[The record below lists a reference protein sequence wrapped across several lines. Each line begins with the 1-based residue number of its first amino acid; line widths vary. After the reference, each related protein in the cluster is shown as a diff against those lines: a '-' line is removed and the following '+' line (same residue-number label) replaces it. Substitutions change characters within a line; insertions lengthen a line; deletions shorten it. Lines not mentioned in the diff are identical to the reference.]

1 MKKILNVLLLLIL
14 ISANTTTKAQD
25 HLIRIY
31 EDNDLLNVL
40 SEASDDAYTNG
51 LRLDYYYT
59 KDHKSKFFLDRWM
72 PKAGKDAVNT
82 FGWSAMQLMFTPEYI
97 TKTNPDRDDYPY
109 AGALFATH
117 SLHSSNPVKKY
128 NLQSELLVGVMGP
141 ASMADKMQT
150 FVHRVIG
157 NDRPMGWQY
166 QLPNAALVNLNFAIE
181 KMLFHQQHWLEVIG
195 GGTGTL
201 GTMTDGLSAYSII
214 RFGKMNPYFDG
225 AIGQF
230 SGKKQFQ
237 LYFFARPELRWLGYN
252 ALVDGAAFRGKSDY
266 YKASDATEISPNTN
280 RGVEGNFGLGAV
292 LTWKNVGVS
301 FSQNI
306 YAPMLQDNNLKN
318 FHHHTVGNISVYIS
332 W

>member
-1 MKKILNVLLLLIL
+1 MKKILNVLLFI
-14 ISANTTTKAQD
+14 IFVSANTTKAQN
-25 HLIRIY
+25 HMIRAY
-31 EDNDLLNVL
+31 EDNDLLNVI

-59 KDHKSKFFLDRWM
+59 KDHKSRFFLDRWL

-97 TKTNPDRDDYPY
+97 TKTQPDLDDYPY

-141 ASMADKMQT
+141 ASMADKTQIL
-150 FVHRVIG
+150 VHRIIG

-166 QLPNAALVNLNFAIE
+166 QLPNAALVNFNFAAE
-181 KMLFHQQHWLEVIG
+181 KMLFQHRGWLEIIG

-201 GTMTDGLSAYSII
+201 GTMTDGLSAYSTI
-214 RFGKMNPYFDG
+214 RIGKMNPYFDG

-237 LYFFARPELRWLGYN
+237 LYFFMRPEVRWLGYN
-252 ALVDGAAFRGKSDY
+252 ALVDGAAFRGKSAY
-266 YKASDATEISPNTN
+266 YNATDGIETASNAN
-280 RGVEGNFGLGAV
+280 RGVEGNLGLGAV
-292 LTWKNVGVS
+292 LTWKNIGVS

-306 YAPMLQDNNLKN
+306 IAPMLQNNDLRT
-318 FHHHTVGNISVYIS
+318 FHHHTVGNISVYVS

>member
-14 ISANTTTKAQD
+14 ISASVGTKAQD
-25 HLIRIY
+25 HMIRVY
-31 EDNDLLNVL
+31 EDNDLLNVM
-40 SEASDDAYTNG
+40 SDATDDAYTNG

-59 KDHKSKFFLDRWM
+59 KDHKSRFFLDRWL
-72 PKAGKDAVNT
+72 PKAGKNAVNT
-82 FGWSAMQLMFTPEYI
+82 FGWSAMQLMFTPEHI
-97 TKTNPDRDDYPY
+97 TKTHPDINDYPY

-128 NLQSELLVGVMGP
+128 NLQSELLIGVMGP
-141 ASMADKMQT
+141 ASIADRTQIL
-150 FVHRVIG
+150 VHRLIN

-166 QLPNAALVNLNFAIE
+166 QLPNAALINFNFSLE
-181 KMLFHQQHWLEVIG
+181 KMLFHQKNWLEIIG

-201 GTMTDGLSAYSII
+201 GTMTDGFSAFGTI

-225 AIGQF
+225 SIGQF

-237 LYFFARPELRWLGYN
+237 FYFFVRPELRWLGYN
-252 ALVDGAAFRGKSDY
+252 AMVDGAAFRGKSDY
-266 YKASDATEISPNTN
+266 YKTSDGVENVPNTN
-280 RGVEGNFGLGAV
+280 KRVEGNLGLGAV
-292 LTWKNVGVS
+292 LTWKNLGLA

-306 YAPMLQDNNLKN
+306 IAPMLQNSDLRT
-318 FHHHTVGNISVYIS
+318 FHHHTVGNVSIYVS